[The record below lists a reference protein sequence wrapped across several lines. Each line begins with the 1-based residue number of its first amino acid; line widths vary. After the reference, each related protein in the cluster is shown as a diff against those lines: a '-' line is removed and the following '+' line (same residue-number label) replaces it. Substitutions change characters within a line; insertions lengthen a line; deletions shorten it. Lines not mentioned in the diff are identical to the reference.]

1 MNDPLSRL
9 DVLSDRLSPVV
20 VKEVRQFVRSRE
32 FVASFATSL
41 LIALLI
47 AFFGSM
53 QALAGSRAAGQW
65 TFTTLTACLALLGL
79 AVVPLGAF
87 TTLRTERL
95 EQTLELI
102 SLTTMSPRRIVVGKL
117 AAQAVKLV
125 TFFAVMMP
133 FIATSFLLGG
143 VDFVTILTTMVTV
156 FLMSLWVAAAAL
168 FASTMFRSRL
178 LSGLAFGVIAVV
190 VFIGYNASP
199 MLFLAFRFGSP
210 AAVFAG
216 ASASATGRWWAYAA
230 MVVFCLVTMMNL
242 VLLAESRLALPT
254 ENRASVLRL
263 GFLVQFLLIVAWPLR
278 WMFQSATFTTQSLQA
293 LTVFGGLHLALIAAF
308 AVTEGLALPDPRVA
322 PPSWLRRWKW
332 LQPVFGPGGSRAALY
347 VLLQMALFVAAGA
360 LLSATASEVRLLIA
374 LCGAI
379 CLFTGVPSLLVHR
392 FSSRGL
398 GALHARGMMLIL
410 LMLSLVL
417 PDILYYIFWR
427 PEVFSV
433 QFSARHL
440 FSPVIPLFNW
450 DSVLT
455 NRWELPPMMW
465 AVVGIL
471 SYVRMM
477 RVSAAGVREAEP
489 LTTLRILPESDAGDT
504 HSR

>member
-1 MNDPLSRL
+1 VDDLLARL
-9 DVLSDRLSPVV
+9 DALSDRVSPVV

-47 AFFGSM
+47 AFFGST
-53 QALAGSRAAGQW
+53 QALGGSRIAGQG

-79 AVVPLGAF
+79 AVVPMGAF

-95 EQTLELI
+95 EQTLDLI
-102 SLTTMSPRRIVVGKL
+102 SLTTMSPRRIVIGKL

-143 VDFVTILTTMVTV
+143 IDFVTILTTMVTL
-156 FLMSLWVAAAAL
+156 FLGSMWVAAAAL

-178 LSGLAFGVIAVV
+178 LSGLAVGVIAVV
-190 VFIGYNASP
+190 AFVGYNVSRT
-199 MLFLAFRFGSP
+199 LFLAYRFGA

-216 ASASATGRWWAYAA
+216 APVTTTGQWWVYAA
-230 MVVFCLVTMMNL
+230 MVVFGLVTMMNL

-254 ENRASVLRL
+254 ENRVSVLRL
-263 GFLVQFLLIVAWPLR
+263 GFLVQFLLILAWALR
-278 WMFQSATFTTQSLQA
+278 GVFQTTYLRGRSLQM
-293 LTVFGGLHLALIAAF
+293 LVVFGGLHLALVAAF

-322 PPSWLRRWKW
+322 LPSWLRRWKW

-347 VLLQMALFVAAGA
+347 VLLQMALLVAAGA
-360 LLSATASEVRLLIA
+360 VLSATASELWLLVS

-398 GALHARGMMLIL
+398 GALHARGIMLIL

-427 PEVFSV
+427 PESFSV
-433 QFSARHL
+433 QFSGRHL

-450 DSVLT
+450 DSVLA
-455 NRWELPPMMW
+455 NGLELTPITW
-465 AVVGIL
+465 AVVGFL
-471 SYVRMM
+471 SYVGMM
-477 RVSAAGVREAEP
+477 WVSSDVARTPES
-489 LTTLRILPESDAGDT
+489 LTTLTIAPEGDARDS
-504 HSR
+504 HSG

>member
-1 MNDPLSRL
+1 
-9 DVLSDRLSPVV
+9 
-20 VKEVRQFVRSRE
+20 
-32 FVASFATSL
+32 
-41 LIALLI
+41 
-47 AFFGSM
+47 
-53 QALAGSRAAGQW
+53 
-65 TFTTLTACLALLGL
+65 
-79 AVVPLGAF
+79 
-87 TTLRTERL
+87 
-95 EQTLELI
+95 
-102 SLTTMSPRRIVVGKL
+102 
-117 AAQAVKLV
+117 
-125 TFFAVMMP
+125 
-133 FIATSFLLGG
+133 
-143 VDFVTILTTMVTV
+143 
-156 FLMSLWVAAAAL
+156 
-168 FASTMFRSRL
+168 
-178 LSGLAFGVIAVV
+178 
-190 VFIGYNASP
+190 
-199 MLFLAFRFGSP
+199 
-210 AAVFAG
+210 
-216 ASASATGRWWAYAA
+216 
-230 MVVFCLVTMMNL
+230 
-242 VLLAESRLALPT
+242 
-254 ENRASVLRL
+254 
-263 GFLVQFLLIVAWPLR
+263 VQFLLIVAWPLR
-278 WMFQSATFTTQSLQA
+278 WMFQPATFTTQSLQA
-293 LTVFGGLHLALIAAF
+293 LTVFGGLHLALVAAF

-477 RVSAAGVREAEP
+477 RVSADGVREAEP